1 MLSIPKNYQPKDPF
15 KQQTTPPSPP
25 IWQSDA
31 RPCVEIYQ
39 SPCLLH
45 KSRVKKKTTKQ
56 KTVVSSPCVQVVIL
70 DFPDVADSRAL
81 EKLYSVSS
89 CRCFIQGFPRF
100 CVGSY
105 CYPRFPNDT
114 PEFMKFIN
122 MGVFPKKVIITFFQ
136 WYPPTDILFDTKF
149 WHYISQ
155 YAQCGIW
162 RSIKSR
168 IFHLG
173 RVNVPAVPAI
183 SSVWTARCQGC
194 WPTG

>member
-1 MLSIPKNYQPKDPF
+1 M
-15 KQQTTPPSPP
+15 
-25 IWQSDA
+25 
-31 RPCVEIYQ
+31 
-39 SPCLLH
+39 
-45 KSRVKKKTTKQ
+45 
-56 KTVVSSPCVQVVIL
+56 QVVIL

-194 WPTG
+194 WPTGYVAFGPSSTGANFSGDCFSRAFWGVQSWVGLIMFDIILKSDRKGLVRSTWKM